1 LESDQIKKIAV
12 LGAGV
17 MGHGI
22 AQVASTAGYKVTV
35 RDVAQ
40 EYLDNGLKGIESSL
54 NRLVDRGRLSKE
66 QMEDILDRITF
77 TTQLEEAVKDA
88 QIIIEAI
95 PEKMELKNIVWKE
108 VDQYAPKDAIL
119 ATNTSSLSITEIAK
133 SVSNPERFIGMH
145 FFNPPVIMKLVEVN
159 QGEETSQEVVE
170 AVMDLA
176 HKMGK
181 TPVWVKKDSPGFIVN
196 RILITYLNE
205 AAKLLD
211 EYKMEQI
218 DAAMQHKAGMP
229 LGPFM
234 LSDLIGVDIV
244 YDILK
249 TFEKHLGEE
258 YKPHPRIEELYENK
272 KLGRK
277 TGEGFYNYEERPSVT
292 EEQAEGFDVNLLLET
307 FVKEAEKVLN
317 EAIASEA
324 DIDVAIKLGGNIPRG
339 PFEMKK
345 EGLGEEKPI
354 LKEVTNGIMTI
365 TINRPSKLNSMT
377 KEMLEMIS
385 EHLEEAKWSSE
396 IKLVLF
402 KGAGDRAFC
411 AGADITQFP
420 ELSTVGARDISE
432 VGHKTYLKIYD
443 LQKPVVAAIN
453 GYCLGGGNELIQFCD
468 FKLASDKS
476 QFGQPEVNLGL
487 IPGWGGTYMLPILV
501 GKTVAANLIMTGK
514 RISAEEAKAL
524 GLVTEVYPADEFDSK
539 VEEFVN
545 GLISGPPIAL
555 HSMKKLLNNDPN
567 IEHGLRAEA
576 EAFED
581 LWNSQDLKEGLN
593 AYNERRKPEF
603 KGV

>member
-1 LESDQIKKIAV
+1 
-12 LGAGV
+12 
-17 MGHGI
+17 
-22 AQVASTAGYKVTV
+22 
-35 RDVAQ
+35 
-40 EYLDNGLKGIESSL
+40 
-54 NRLVDRGRLSKE
+54 
-66 QMEDILDRITF
+66 
-77 TTQLEEAVKDA
+77 
-88 QIIIEAI
+88 
-95 PEKMELKNIVWKE
+95 
-108 VDQYAPKDAIL
+108 
-119 ATNTSSLSITEIAK
+119 
-133 SVSNPERFIGMH
+133 
-145 FFNPPVIMKLVEVN
+145 
-159 QGEETSQEVVE
+159 
-170 AVMDLA
+170 
-176 HKMGK
+176 
-181 TPVWVKKDSPGFIVN
+181 
-196 RILITYLNE
+196 
-205 AAKLLD
+205 
-211 EYKMEQI
+211 
-218 DAAMQHKAGMP
+218 
-229 LGPFM
+229 
-234 LSDLIGVDIV
+234 
-244 YDILK
+244 
-249 TFEKHLGEE
+249 
-258 YKPHPRIEELYENK
+258 
-272 KLGRK
+272 
-277 TGEGFYNYEERPSVT
+277 
-292 EEQAEGFDVNLLLET
+292 
-307 FVKEAEKVLN
+307 
-317 EAIASEA
+317 
-324 DIDVAIKLGGNIPRG
+324 
-339 PFEMKK
+339 
-345 EGLGEEKPI
+345 
-354 LKEVTNGIMTI
+354 
-365 TINRPSKLNSMT
+365 MT